1 LGISDVKFVN
11 IDPFLSNEPTP
22 TRHLTTTMRE
32 RFADARAQ
40 VCQRLTVRRGFNK
53 GRIDSAMAPKV
64 APKAKAAPAPKAKAV
79 AKAKAKAKAMPR
91 MRARNGHAVL
101 RNLQSVNRMPAWLRN
116 FEIRRRHNLLDTGST
131 QTIAFRTAR
140 PIAEW
145 LLHQPSDEQ
154 GRWMHALAVF
164 RNRSCRRILRE
175 YHTIRQRSQVNV
187 HRSLDG
193 TDGRIRAMVV
203 APSGM
208 IMG

>member
-1 LGISDVKFVN
+1 MGCPSFCF
-11 IDPFLSNEPTP
+11 FLSNEPTP
-22 TRHLTTTMRE
+22 TRHLTTTIHE

-40 VCQRLTVRRGFNK
+40 VGQRFTVRRGFNQ
-53 GRIDSAMAPKV
+53 GRIDSAMAPKVVPV

-79 AKAKAKAKAMPR
+79 AKAKAKAKAVPR
-91 MRARNGHAVL
+91 MRARNGHAVH

-116 FEIRRRHNLLDTGST
+116 FEIRRRHNLLDTTST
-131 QTIAFRTAR
+131 QVIAFRTAR

-164 RNRSCRRILRE
+164 RNRSLLRILRE
-175 YHTIRQRSQVNV
+175 YHTVRQRSQVNV